1 MTLTLPATSALTTSA
16 MLELYRHL
24 HANPELSMQESATA
38 AFLET
43 RLGELG
49 LETFRCGGTGVVGIL
64 RNGDGP
70 TIAYRAD
77 TDGLPIAEETGL
89 DFASTARGTLADGTD
104 VPVMH
109 GCGHDTHMTVALT
122 AVEHLA
128 TARSTWAGTLVVIFQ
143 PGEETGA
150 GARAMLDDGLWSKA
164 PLPEVVFGQHVWPGL
179 VGTIDISSG
188 VAMAMADSWKVT
200 VHGRQAHGSQ
210 PDQSID
216 PIVLGAHMVVRLQTI
231 VSREVHPMKAAVVTV
246 GTFHGGLKEN
256 IIPATAEFTVNVRTF
271 DVDVRTRV
279 LESLRRILFAEAQ
292 ASGAPDPVI
301 EVLST
306 FPRCYNDPA
315 ATAEL
320 ITHLGGALGP
330 DNVIAVPPV
339 MGSED
344 FGLLAEEIGV
354 PSVYWMFGG
363 YSQQTLDADGTV
375 AGNHSPHFAP
385 DAELALAA
393 GLTAALTAI
402 LSRVGTV
409 AVRA

>member
-1 MTLTLPATSALTTSA
+1 MTVTLLPTDDTTTRA
-16 MLELYRHL
+16 MQELYRHL
-24 HANPELSMQESATA
+24 HAHPELSMQETETC
-38 AFLET
+38 AFLT
-43 RLGELG
+43 RRLDDLG

-64 RNGDGP
+64 RNGAGP
-70 TIAYRAD
+70 TVAYRAD
-77 TDGLPIAEETGL
+77 IDGLPIQEETGL
-89 DFASTARGTLADGTD
+89 DYASTARGTLADGTD
-104 VPVMH
+104 VPAMH

-122 AVEHLA
+122 LAEHLVTHPSA
-128 TARSTWAGTLVVIFQ
+128 WAGTVVFIFQ

-150 GARAMLDDGLWSKA
+150 GAVAMLADGLWDRA
-164 PLPEVVFGQHVWPGL
+164 PRPEIVFGQHVWPGL
-179 VGTIDISSG
+179 AGTVDISSG

-216 PIVLGAHMVVRLQTI
+216 PIVIGAHMVVRLQTV

-271 DVDVRTRV
+271 DVEVRTRV
-279 LESLRRILFAEAQ
+279 LDSLRRIIAAEAQ
-292 ASGAPDPVI
+292 ASGAPDPMI

-315 ATAEL
+315 ATQQL
-320 ITHLGGALGP
+320 IAALSGALGA
-330 DNVIAVPPV
+330 NGVKEVPPV

-344 FGLLAEEIGV
+344 FGLLAEAIGV

-363 YSQQTLDADGTV
+363 YSQQTIDATESV

-385 DAELALAA
+385 DSEPALAA

-402 LSRVGTV
+402 LSRVGTPGGV
-409 AVRA
+409 A